1 MLVLS
6 EKKGSMLFQEGLFYA
21 KNIKMKF
28 KLKILFLGFTASL
41 CIAKFCVADIII
53 SEILA
58 SNDSGIIAEDGQR
71 YDWIELYNS
80 GNSPVNISGWHL
92 TDDASS
98 LSKWTFPNLIIE
110 AKSFLL
116 IFASGLDLTN
126 NLPYLHTNFKL
137 SSNGEYVGLTS
148 ADGST
153 IIDEIAPA
161 FPPLTP
167 DRSFGVPMTSIES
180 ILLGHNVP
188 VRVLIPQNDSLGDS
202 WKQETFDDSSW
213 TSGFTAVGYDRGP
226 DYTNMINTD
235 VSSMYNIIESC
246 YIRQDFIIEDYNNIS
261 SIQLKIKFDDG
272 FVAYINGQEIA
283 SSGKPTPL
291 LWNSG
296 ATVPDGDPGA
306 LVYEPFSIPV
316 SPKILLH
323 EGTNSLAIQGL
334 NYNVGS
340 SDFLIEPQIILQ
352 KAEIDSLIKSRLI
365 SPTPGTAN
373 SEAIII
379 PEPGVI
385 PKIFIN
391 EIMAQNGRSFMD
403 ENWNFERDWFEL
415 FNAEPTNINLSGYYL
430 TDEPLFSQK
439 WRIPDG
445 TIIPP
450 GGFLIYWADGDDID
464 PNHCNFS
471 LSTSGETLTLS
482 TPATQIVDQV
492 SYGALPRDISF
503 GRFPDGTDNWYF
515 YDLCTPLQP
524 NGAPG
529 LSQINS
535 QLSQPTFSVDA
546 GVQSNNFDLIITSS
560 MPGADIHY
568 TLDGSLPR
576 IFSPLYSS
584 PLKINTNPGHLLFA
598 DNFGRDF
605 ALNGVYNETVT
616 RSGSQDEAFRFRGS
630 QRMTDYTSTTDDQ
643 ITIPK
648 YEDLLYIVASPDGAA
663 VSPLN
668 IFTQNASTTGY
679 SYTVE
684 FEIKQIQGTT
694 KAGVVVGSNSSKNQA
709 DDSNG
714 IGFRM
719 DANGNFEVFDG
730 SAGANVNLNSSN
742 LNLFTDFGIIND
754 GNFLVSVEYFVA
766 DFIVNSHPLISIKI
780 DGVEIFSFTASGD
793 LNSNYISLNC
803 TYAGGADG
811 AKFDSLM
818 IKSLLR
824 DVLPTPTIIRSRT
837 FKNDYI
843 PSEATTR
850 SWLENRNYSLP
861 VISLAIDQKYLWD
874 DNIGIYVVGT
884 NGIPGRGYPYDL
896 NWNQDWRRPMHIE
909 LFESN
914 GMAAISQDA
923 GVKIFAN
930 TSRHRALKSLAFYA
944 KDFYGK
950 NSFDHQI
957 FPDRKAASYTTFILR
972 NSSQGSSSFFR
983 DAMKWDFVKDV
994 IDVDIQAYRPISLF
1008 INGAYWGIMNMR
1020 DKMNEYYAETYY
1032 GEDPDKVDLIRGHN
1046 FGARAGNSDHYRA
1059 LIEYIR
1065 ANDMSLSN
1073 SYDYVKTQMEVDQFI
1088 NYQIFMIWMANLDW
1102 PWNNCKYWRPQ
1113 TPDGRWR
1120 WMVYDTDISFWGGVS
1135 TYIPAPWQNTL
1146 RHATFDVADWP
1157 PEDIFHTNEQS
1168 TELFNAL
1175 FENNDF
1181 KKQFVQHY
1189 AVLLSSMFKPERIN
1203 GIIDRL
1209 QARLE
1214 PEMPI
1219 HIERWQGLFDPASIS
1234 VWRNNIQI
1242 LKDFA
1247 IQRPPYCY
1255 THMLEKFGWETND
1268 LTELLLDVPDKNIG
1282 SVRINNTPLSTN
1294 IYDGKVYK
1302 NMEFKIQARPANG
1315 YRFLGWSGIPG
1326 NNYDETV
1333 LLTDSA
1339 HIIPIFAPIESPVL
1353 KVTPNKFDFELNW
1366 KSYFNDFYEIEHSDN
1381 LSSDFNS
1388 LEKEISSTPPENSF
1402 SISNSATA
1410 KFYRLNIKPPPEW

>member
-1 MLVLS
+1 MTQKSSAL
-6 EKKGSMLFQEGLFYA
+6 
-21 KNIKMKF
+21 
-28 KLKILFLGFTASL
+28 LFLCSVVL
-41 CIAKFCVADIII
+41 ICLDICCADVVI

-80 GNSPVNISGWHL
+80 GDSPVDISGWHL

-98 LSKWTFPNLIIE
+98 FSKWTFPEVAID

-116 IFASGLDLTN
+116 IFASGLDRTN
-126 NLPYLHTNFKL
+126 NPSYLHTNFKL

-161 FPPLTP
+161 FPPLAP
-167 DRSFGVPMTSIES
+167 DRSFGVPMGGAET

-188 VRVLIPQNDSLGDS
+188 VRVLVPQNDSLGDS
-202 WKQETFDDSSW
+202 WKQENFDDSSW
-213 TSGFTAVGYDRGP
+213 TSGLTAVGYDRGP
-226 DYTNMINTD
+226 DYLPLINID
-235 VSSMYNIIESC
+235 VIAMYNVIESC
-246 YIRQDFIIEDYNNIS
+246 YTRQNFIVEDYNNIS
-261 SIQLKIKFDDG
+261 SVQLKIKFDDG

-296 ATVPDGDPGA
+296 ATIPDGDPGE
-306 LVYEPFSIPV
+306 LIYEPFSITIPT
-316 SPKILLH
+316 KYFLH
-323 EGTNSLAIQGL
+323 EGTNLLAIQGL

-340 SDFLIEPQIILQ
+340 SDFLIEPQIVLQ
-352 KAEIDSLIKSRLI
+352 KAEVISLVKNRLEK
-365 SPTPGTAN
+365 PTPGTAN
-373 SEAIII
+373 SETIII
-379 PEPGVI
+379 PELGTI
-385 PKIFIN
+385 PSVFIN
-391 EIMAQNGRSFMD
+391 EIMAQNGQSFMD

-450 GGFLIYWADGDDID
+450 NGFLVYWADGDDIN
-464 PNHCNFS
+464 PNHCNFN
-471 LSTSGETLTLS
+471 LGANGETLTLS

-503 GRFPDGTDNWYF
+503 GRYPDGTANWYF

-535 QLSQPTFSVDA
+535 QLSPPTFSVDA

-560 MPGADIHY
+560 MLGANIHY
-568 TLDGSLPR
+568 TLDGSFPR
-576 IFSPLYSS
+576 VSSPIYSS
-584 PLKINTNPGHLLFA
+584 PLKINTNPGQLLFA

-605 ALNGVYNETVT
+605 ALNGVYNATVN
-616 RSGSQDEAFRFRGS
+616 RLAQDEAFRFRGS
-630 QRMTDYTSTTDDQ
+630 QRMTDYTTTTDDQ

-648 YEDLLYIVASPDGAA
+648 YEDLLYIVASSDDAA
-663 VSPLN
+663 VSPLKN
-668 IFTQNASTTGY
+668 FTQNASTTGY

-694 KAGVVVGSNSSKNQA
+694 KAGIVVGSNSSRKQA
-709 DDSNG
+709 NDSNG

-730 SAGANVNLNSSN
+730 TTGANVNLNTLN
-742 LNLFTDFGIIND
+742 LNLFTDFGIAND

-766 DFIVNSHPLISIKI
+766 DFAVSTHPEISIKI
-780 DGVEIFSFTASGD
+780 DGVEIFSFIASGD

-803 TYAGGADG
+803 TYAGGANG
-811 AKFDSLM
+811 AKFDNLM

-824 DVLPTPTIIRSRT
+824 DVLPTPTIIRTRA

-843 PSEATTR
+843 PSEAATR
-850 SWLENRNYSLP
+850 TWLENRNYSLP
-861 VISLAIDQKYLWD
+861 VISLSMDSDYLWD

-914 GMAAISQDA
+914 GVAAISQDA

-950 NSFDHQI
+950 SKFKHQI
-957 FPDRKAASYTTFILR
+957 FPDRPAEFYRTFILR
-972 NSSQGSSSFFR
+972 NSSQGSGSFFR

-994 IDVDIQAYRPISLF
+994 IDVDIQAYRPVSLF

-1059 LIEYIR
+1059 LIDYIR

-1073 SYDYVKTQMEVDQFI
+1073 SYNYVKTQMEVDQFI

-1175 FENNDF
+1175 FENDDF

-1189 AVLLSSMFKPERIN
+1189 AVLLSTMFKPARIN

-1209 QARLE
+1209 QKRLE

-1219 HIERWQGLFDPASIS
+1219 HIERWQGLFDPQSIP
-1234 VWRNNIQI
+1234 VWKNNIQI
-1242 LKDFA
+1242 LKNFA
-1247 IQRPPYCY
+1247 TQRPPYCY
-1255 THMLEKFGWETND
+1255 THMLEKFGWDTND
-1268 LTELLLDVPDKNIG
+1268 LTEFFMDVPDKNIG

-1294 IYDGKVYK
+1294 IYDGKIYK
-1302 NMEFKIQARPANG
+1302 NFTFQIQARPAKG

-1333 LLTDSA
+1333 SLTDSA
-1339 HIIPIFAPIESPVL
+1339 HIIPLFMPIESPEL
-1353 KVTPNKFDFELNW
+1353 KFNINSSSAKLKWNSYTNDSYRIEQTENLQSNFDLVEQGINA
-1366 KSYFNDFYEIEHSDN
+1366 
-1381 LSSDFNS
+1381 
-1388 LEKEISSTPPENSF
+1388 TPPENISV
-1402 SISNSATA
+1402 ISNNAA
-1410 KFYRLNIKPPPEW
+1410 RKFYRIKIESPPEW